1 MRNEDLRASLCDLR
15 FTHDDELVEQIQVR
29 CGEWVREREGRV
41 RSLLDA
47 RRGEL
52 LGNTVCVTAELV
64 PDVYA
69 AFRDCVELLTGSDQ
83 SGNLYVQQSHDYNA
97 NVFSDGHRFDVVVNS
112 GLLEDFS
119 ADELKFV
126 LGHEL
131 GHVLYEHSRLPVTE
145 MLADS
150 DDLQAEEAVLLL
162 RWSRASEISADRI
175 GLLCAGHLTV
185 AVTALFKTMSGLKGM
200 ESDAILRSFRKQY
213 DELQSHQQETGSMSG
228 WARTHPLMAVRF
240 KALEMSAL
248 DIAALRSKAAE
259 FSWNSFRALDRQIAR
274 TLSSLENPGSPSRG
288 MRSRRWQLCALTA
301 LLYGALEVRSR
312 DCDYWEFISE
322 VHSALDSELP
332 IGSMIDAVEQDSVAF
347 RQSAISEIRS
357 SLDVLVGNDAEKIIR
372 LTVLMLATGTNTVPH
387 PSRALRELVALLEVA
402 DVDTMVDEVDTGK
415 PVAWSISR
423 ILYGD

>member
-1 MRNEDLRASLCDLR
+1 MPNEDLRESLCDLR
-15 FTHDDELVEQIQVR
+15 FMHDGELAEQIQAR
-29 CGEWVREREGRV
+29 CGEWVSKREGQV

-64 PDVYA
+64 PEVHA
-69 AFRDCVELLTGSDQ
+69 AFRDCVELLTGTGQ
-83 SGNLYVQQSHDYNA
+83 SGDLYVQQSHDYNA

-131 GHVLYEHSRLPVTE
+131 GHVLYEHSRLPVSE

-150 DDLQAEEAVLLL
+150 DNLQAEEAVLLL

-213 DELQSHQQETGSMSG
+213 DELQTHQRERGGVSG

-248 DIAALRSKAAE
+248 DIVALRSKATA
-259 FSWNSFRALDRQIAR
+259 FSWNSFRALDRQIAQ
-274 TLSSLENPGSPSRG
+274 TLSSLENPSSPSRG
-288 MRSRRWQLCALTA
+288 MRARRWQLCALTA
-301 LLYGALEVRSR
+301 LLYGALEVRSS

-332 IGSMIDAVEQDSVAF
+332 IGSMFDAVEQDSIAF
-347 RQSAISEIRS
+347 RDSAISEIRS

-372 LTVLMLATGTNTVPH
+372 LTVLMLATGTNTVRH
-387 PSRALRELVALLEVA
+387 PPRALRELAALLEVTN
-402 DVDTMVDEVDTGK
+402 VDTLVDEVDAKK

-423 ILYGD
+423 ILHAD